1 MFGDLWNIF
10 GRTYMSMV
18 YFFSGLLN
26 PDYFEVCRTRSLTF
40 LLVVKLSN
48 EENPSSGYIGD
59 CTPQL
64 LCGDHN
70 KP

>member
-1 MFGDLWNIF
+1 MEQIWEDIHVHGLFF
-10 GRTYMSMV
+10 
-18 YFFSGLLN
+18 FFSGLLN

-40 LLVVKLSN
+40 LLDVKLSN
-48 EENPSSGYIGD
+48 EEHPSSGYIGG

-64 LCGDHN
+64 LCEDHN